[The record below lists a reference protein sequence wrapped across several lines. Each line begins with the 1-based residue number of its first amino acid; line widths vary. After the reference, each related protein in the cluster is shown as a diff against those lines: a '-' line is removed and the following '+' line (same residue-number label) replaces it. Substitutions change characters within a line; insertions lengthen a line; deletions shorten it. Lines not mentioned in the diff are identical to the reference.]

1 LKFSRKPR
9 LNSAARDPNMN
20 FSNVRSALSRRLSS
34 LRSKLRDD
42 PDLLG
47 KAALV
52 LFVTGAVMLALGLAL
67 G

>member
-1 LKFSRKPR
+1 M
-9 LNSAARDPNMN
+9 ARDKNMN
-20 FSNVRSALSRRLSS
+20 FLNVRSALSQHWSN

-52 LFVTGAVMLALGLAL
+52 LFVTGAAMIALGLAL

>member
-1 LKFSRKPR
+1 
-9 LNSAARDPNMN
+9 MN
-20 FSNVRSALSRRLSS
+20 FLNVRYALLRLWSN

-52 LFVTGAVMLALGLAL
+52 LFVTGAVMLAIGMVLG
-67 G
+67 

>member
-1 LKFSRKPR
+1 MNS
-9 LNSAARDPNMN
+9 LNE
-20 FSNVRSALSRRLSS
+20 RSKLSRHWSN

-52 LFVTGAVMLALGLAL
+52 LFVTGAVMIALGLAL
-67 G
+67 H

>member
-1 LKFSRKPR
+1 M
-9 LNSAARDPNMN
+9 ARDPNMS
-20 FSNVRSALSRRLSS
+20 FLRGQFKLSESWSN

>member
-1 LKFSRKPR
+1 
-9 LNSAARDPNMN
+9 MN
-20 FSNVRSALSRRLSS
+20 FSKEPSAFSRHWSN

-67 G
+67 N

>member
-1 LKFSRKPR
+1 MERAL
-9 LNSAARDPNMN
+9 NMN
-20 FSNVRSALSRRLSS
+20 FWNVRSALSQRLSN
-34 LRSKLRDD
+34 LRSKLQDD

-52 LFVTGAVMLALGLAL
+52 LFVTGAAMIALGLAL

>member
-1 LKFSRKPR
+1 
-9 LNSAARDPNMN
+9 MN
-20 FSNVRSALSRRLSS
+20 FLRGQFEHSQRWSS

-52 LFVTGAVMLALGLAL
+52 LFVTGAAMLAVGLAL

>member
-1 LKFSRKPR
+1 M
-9 LNSAARDPNMN
+9 NS
-20 FSNVRSALSRRLSS
+20 SNEPSELSRRWSS

-52 LFVTGAVMLALGLAL
+52 LFVTGAVMIAVGLAL

>member
-1 LKFSRKPR
+1 
-9 LNSAARDPNMN
+9 MN
-20 FSNVRSALSRRLSS
+20 FSNVRYALLRRWSS
-34 LRSKLRDD
+34 LRTKLRDD

-52 LFVTGAVMLALGLAL
+52 LFVTGAVMLAIGLAL

>member
-1 LKFSRKPR
+1 MERAL
-9 LNSAARDPNMN
+9 NMN
-20 FSNVRSALSRRLSS
+20 FWNVRSALSQRLSN

-52 LFVTGAVMLALGLAL
+52 LFVTGAAMLALGLAL

>member
-1 LKFSRKPR
+1 VER
-9 LNSAARDPNMN
+9 APNMN
-20 FSNVRSALSRRLSS
+20 FWNVRSELSQRLVN

-52 LFVTGAVMLALGLAL
+52 LFVTGAAMLALGLAL